1 MVKDEGIGDGYDD
14 TEKSNDV
21 GIDDSRDDDVRREE
35 ETEEEEEVNDQS
47 HHDHQK

>member
-21 GIDDSRDDDVRREE
+21 GIDDEVRREE
-35 ETEEEEEVNDQS
+35 EVEGEEEVNDQN